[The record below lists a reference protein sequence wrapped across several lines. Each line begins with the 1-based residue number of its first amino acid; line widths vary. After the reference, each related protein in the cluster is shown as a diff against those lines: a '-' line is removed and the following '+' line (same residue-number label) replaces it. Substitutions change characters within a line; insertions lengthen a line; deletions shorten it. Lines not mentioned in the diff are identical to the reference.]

1 MICMQLTQI
10 DHKYYSNSKVY
21 HALKNVTL
29 DINEGEKIAIIGHSG
44 SGKSTLVNILGCLIT
59 PSSGTYKIYGENI
72 NLMSDRELATTI
84 QKYFGVIFQNYN
96 LIKRLNV
103 ADNIAF
109 PLIYDNYTAKDM
121 RELAE
126 RAMVKIG
133 ISDLK
138 DKKPNELSGGQQQL
152 VAIARAIVKNP
163 KILIADEPTANLDV
177 KTEKRIMDIFEE
189 INAGGT
195 TLLTIMHNP
204 LLIDRYNRTIHITNG
219 VVKDRSGTSL

>member
-1 MICMQLTQI
+1 MTCMQLTKV

-21 HALKNVTL
+21 HALKNVSLT
-29 DINEGEKIAIIGHSG
+29 IKEGEKIAIIGHSG

-59 PSSGTYKIYGENI
+59 PASGTYKIYGENT
-72 NLMSDRELATTI
+72 NLMNERELATTI

-96 LIKRLNV
+96 LIKRLSV
-103 ADNIAF
+103 ADNVAF
-109 PLIYDNYTAKDM
+109 PLIYDNYTTQEM
-121 RELAE
+121 HELAE
-126 RAMVKIG
+126 KAMIKIG
-133 ISDLK
+133 IINLR

-152 VAIARAIVKNP
+152 VAIARAIVKSP

-177 KTEKRIMDIFEE
+177 ETESRIMDIFEE

-204 LLIDRYNRTIHITNG
+204 LLVSRYNRIIRITDG
-219 VVKDRSGTSL
+219 VVMEGGE